1 MWKQRS
7 RALWLQEGDNNT
19 KFFHSRASHWFRGN
33 QIDALEDPS
42 GEVCMDE
49 DGISQILV
57 NYYQLLFNSSN
68 PCKMEEVVAGVPCS
82 VTEEMNEVLN
92 GEYTKE
98 EVVMALN
105 QMEPLK
111 APSSDGLP
119 PLFFQHYWS
128 SVGVDVTEAV
138 LSCLASGVIP
148 PSINQTFITL
158 IPKVKSLIKVFEY
171 RPISLCNIIYKLV
184 SKVIANRLKGV
195 LPLIILESQSA
206 FQSDKAIFDNILVAF
221 ETLHHMKNQK
231 KKKGGGFYGLEA

>member
-1 MWKQRS
+1 MCHRFKR
-7 RALWLQEGDNNT
+7 NC
-19 KFFHSRASHWFRGN
+19 
-33 QIDALEDPS
+33 IDSYENPS
-42 GEVCMDE
+42 EEVCTDK

-68 PCKMEEVVAGVPCS
+68 LSRMEEVVAGVPCS
-82 VTEEMNEVLN
+82 VTKEMNEVLN

-98 EVVMALN
+98 EVVTALN
-105 QMEPLK
+105 QMEPLN
-111 APSSDGLP
+111 APGSDGLP
-119 PLFFQHYWS
+119 PLFFQYYWS
-128 SVGVDVTEAV
+128 SVGVDVIEAM
-138 LSCLASGVIP
+138 LSCLALGVIP

-158 IPKVKSLIKVFEY
+158 IPKVKSPLKVSKY

-206 FQSDKAIFDNILVAF
+206 FQSDKEISDIILVAF

-231 KKKGGGFYGLEA
+231 SKKGVLWP